1 MQSSVVSTEIP
12 SSNQLSPPS
21 FPGQF
26 PDMKETIPLK
36 GYVKDSHNVH
46 LILHIPE
53 FFRINWTT
61 QVWNEWIQLI
71 YKFFLNGKY

>member
-26 PDMKETIPLK
+26 PDMKERIPLK

-53 FFRINWTT
+53 FFRIQLNNTGMKCMDPT
-61 QVWNEWIQLI
+61 YIQI
-71 YKFFLNGKY
+71 FKKW